1 METTRT
7 KTRKKRIIKIN
18 NLYQKIICLILAGFL
33 FFAVNYSEAA
43 SVEETVYTEV
53 CQFNP
58 NPDQEVWIYQA
69 IMYASAM
76 YSVDPLLLT
85 AVIEQESQFNIS
97 AYSSAGAVGLAQLMP
112 STAHSIGVDP
122 YDPLQNV
129 LGGAKHLRTL
139 LNSFDNGNPY
149 GVTNAI
155 AAYNAG
161 SQAVIDNG
169 GCPPYSETVNYVWSI
184 ASIYNNL
191 LSRIY

>member
-1 METTRT
+1 M
-7 KTRKKRIIKIN
+7 
-18 NLYQKIICLILAGFL
+18 AGFL
-33 FFAVNYSEAA
+33 LFAVNYSEAA

-85 AVIEQESQFNIS
+85 AVIEQESHFNIS
-97 AYSSAGAVGLAQLMP
+97 AFSPAGAVGLAQLMP
-112 STAHSIGVDP
+112 STANSIGVDP

-169 GCPPYSETVNYVWSI
+169 GCPPYSETVNYVCSI
-184 ASIYNNL
+184 AGIYNNL